1 MKRIDFYKYNRLF
14 GIITGLIAF
23 TVFALTVEPTAS
35 YWDCAEYISTSAKLQ
50 IGHPPGAPLFQMLG
64 AIFSIFALETTQI
77 AYAVNMMSVFSSA
90 LTVMFLFWSISL
102 IGKEI
107 TKNNRNLKIN
117 DAIKIYGASFL
128 GSSSF
133 TFTDSF
139 WYNAVEAEVYA
150 MATLI
155 LSILFWLGLKWADD
169 YDSERSNKWLILIS
183 FVAGLSFG
191 VHFMGLLAIPS
202 IVLIYFFKK
211 RENFNYSQLNKKINP
226 YLLFSLSTLIL
237 FTFTFFGEDIFFFP
251 LGILT
256 FLLILFYY
264 KRKNIIDLVWDK
276 YFVYLFILIFAVAIL
291 FVVFKGILP
300 LTLSLFGNLE
310 VFFVNDLGLPF
321 NSGTIFSA
329 ALIIYIIYFCLSYSS
344 KNRIYWLNNTVL
356 CLTFVFIGFSSWL
369 MIPIRSNANTVINE
383 NAPSDARSLLAYYN
397 LEQYPDTYLFY
408 GPMFSDIYAGQDPQ
422 NPYKDDKPKY
432 ERDYKTNKYIIVNDW
447 KDGKINSNRN
457 HEGLFPRMWS
467 SGNATNY
474 MNYFG
479 FLDFEIKN
487 EYKNEPQIVDLIS
500 SFKNRITEDDV
511 DADDYHKFLTNFG
524 SYLDI
529 EKPSLMTNIKYF
541 INYQFVQMYF
551 RYFMWNFSGRQ
562 NDKQWKYD
570 LENGNWLSGINMI
583 DEFRLGPQEEL
594 PDDVL
599 NNKARNKYYF
609 IPFILGLIG
618 LIFIFN
624 RSLKS
629 FWPVLLLFL
638 FTGIAL
644 KFYLNE
650 RVFEPRERD
659 YALVGS
665 FYAYSIFIGISFIAL
680 SEYLVKY
687 LKQKISF
694 FITIAITISCP
705 LLLSFN
711 NWDDHDRSKRYTA
724 QTLARA
730 YLDSI
735 DEDKQAIIFTIG
747 DNDTFALWYAQE
759 IENHRTDVRTINTSL
774 IATDWYMD
782 QMKRK
787 AYKSD
792 PILSN
797 LKHEQ
802 YVFGT
807 RDYIKYENLESL
819 FDNSNNCDGLKKLLE
834 DDLPDRWDL
843 KLFMSWISN
852 DENYTKYKYIL
863 ECYGY
868 TKEDL
873 EKIPGSTENM
883 IYYPNNKLRFYVNKE
898 NVLNSGIINKTEI
911 DNIVDYIDIELPKS
925 GLYKNQI
932 LMLDILSKNDW
943 KRPIY
948 FTGGSYKDSEYLW
961 MKDFLQLDGLVY
973 KLVPIKT
980 PINEENPYQMGRIEP
995 YRMYDIVKKWE
1006 WGNSESSEIYHDPE
1020 TRKNSI
1026 SFRGNLHRLAESFVS
1041 IGENVK
1047 AKEIMDLSFE
1057 KMPLE
1062 YFEYYSLS
1070 EPYIST
1076 YHKIGEK
1083 DKAQKLYSDIEK
1095 KYLDQIKY
1103 YSNSLENYPDFFSIS
1118 DYAEN
1123 IFTYTERY
1131 RGLIE
1136 NEILEG
1142 NYIFASKSIENFL
1155 NYTQSF
1161 KTIYG
1166 EYDYYSFLLNFVE
1179 PLYISEKSKIG
1190 RELYLKIQNEINS
1203 RLETIISAK
1212 DESSLDYLINLF
1224 EQEIKYSKD
1233 LLSLIADYES
1243 SEFIE
1248 NESLKLINLEIEF
1261 TSK

>member
-1 MKRIDFYKYNRLF
+1 MNRIDFNKYNRIL
-14 GIITGLIAF
+14 GISTGILSF
-23 TVFALTVEPTAS
+23 VVFALTVEPTAS

-64 AIFSIFALETTQI
+64 AIFSIFALELNQI
-77 AYAVNMMSVFSSA
+77 AYAVNMMSVLSSA
-90 LTVMFLFWSISL
+90 LTIVFLFWSISL

-107 TKNNRNLKIN
+107 LGLTNSLKI
-117 DAIKIYGASFL
+117 DEAIKVFGSSFL
-128 GSSSF
+128 GSISF

-139 WYNAVEAEVYA
+139 WFNAVEAEVYA

-155 LSILFWLGLKWADD
+155 LAILFWLGLKWVDDFQNQRAD
-169 YDSERSNKWLILIS
+169 KWLVLIS
-183 FVAGLSFG
+183 FVVGLSFG

-202 IVLIYFFKK
+202 IGLLYYFKK
-211 RENFNYSQLNKKINP
+211 YKKFNIKSFLIANIISVSI
-226 YLLFSLSTLIL
+226 LLFIFKLLLPSTL
-237 FTFTFFGEDIFFFP
+237 
-251 LGILT
+251 
-256 FLLILFYY
+256 
-264 KRKNIIDLVWDK
+264 
-276 YFVYLFILIFAVAIL
+276 
-291 FVVFKGILP
+291 
-300 LTLSLFGNLE
+300 SMFGNLE

-321 NSGTIFSA
+321 NSGTIFTA
-329 ALIIYIIYFCLSYSS
+329 FILVAIIYYTLNYSYKKKLYLMNLS
-344 KNRIYWLNNTVL
+344 LL
-356 CLTFVFIGFSSWL
+356 CLTFIFIGFSSWL
-369 MIPIRSNANTVINE
+369 MIPIRSNADTVINE
-383 NAPSDARSLLAYYN
+383 NSPKDARSLLAYYN

-408 GPMFSDIYAGQDPQ
+408 GPMFSDIYAGQDSDI
-422 NPYKDDKPKY
+422 PYKDDIPKY
-432 ERDYKTNKYIIVNDW
+432 ERDYKINKYIIVNDW
-447 KDGKINSNRN
+447 KNGKINSNRN
-457 HEGLFPRMWS
+457 HEGFFPRMWS

-479 FLDFEIKN
+479 FLEFEIKN
-487 EYKNEPQIVDLIS
+487 EYKNESQIVDLVS
-500 SFKNRITEDDV
+500 SFKNRIIEDDV
-511 DADDYHKFLTNFG
+511 DADDYHEFLTNFG

-529 EKPSLMTNIKYF
+529 EKPSLMTNINYF
-541 INYQFVQMYF
+541 VNYQLVQMYF

-570 LENGNWLSGINMI
+570 VENGNWLSGINLI
-583 DEFRLGPQEEL
+583 DEFRLGPQKEL

-599 NNKARNKYYF
+599 NNKARNKYYM
-609 IPFILGLIG
+609 IPLILGLIG
-618 LIFIFN
+618 FIFIFN
-624 RSLKS
+624 KS
-629 FWPVLLLFL
+629 FKVLWPILLLFL

-665 FYAYSIFIGISFIAL
+665 FYAYCIFIGFSFLAL
-680 SEYLVKY
+680 VEFGLKY
-687 LKQKISF
+687 LNKKFSYILSF
-694 FITIAITISCP
+694 LIVITCP

-711 NWDDHDRSKRYTA
+711 NWDDHDRSDRYTA
-724 QTLARA
+724 QTLAKA

-802 YVFGT
+802 YVFGK
-807 RDYIKYENLESL
+807 RDYIKYESII
-819 FDNSNNCDGLKKLLE
+819 DSV
-834 DDLPDRWDL
+834 RWDL
-843 KLFMSWISN
+843 KDFMNWISSDN
-852 DENYTKYKYIL
+852 KRTKYKFLL
-863 ECYGY
+863 EQYGY
-868 TKEDL
+868 EKEDL
-873 EKIPGSTENM
+873 EKIPASTQNM
-883 IYYPNNKLRFYVNKE
+883 IYYPTNKLRFYVNKE
-898 NVLNSGIINKTEI
+898 NVLNSGIINKSEI
-911 DNIVDYIDIELPKS
+911 DNIVDYIDIDIPKS

-980 PINEENPYQMGRIEP
+980 PINQDNPYQMGRIEP
-995 YRMYDIVKKWE
+995 YRMYNIVKKWE

-1041 IGENVK
+1041 IGENLK

>member
-1 MKRIDFYKYNRLF
+1 MNRIDFNKYNRIL
-14 GIITGLIAF
+14 GISTGILSF
-23 TVFALTVEPTAS
+23 VVFALTVEPTAS

-64 AIFSIFALETTQI
+64 AIFSIFALELNQI
-77 AYAVNMMSVFSSA
+77 AYAVNMMSVLSSA
-90 LTVMFLFWSISL
+90 LTIIFLFWSISL

-107 TKNNRNLKIN
+107 LGLTNSLKI
-117 DAIKIYGASFL
+117 DQAIKVFGSSFL
-128 GSSSF
+128 GSISF

-139 WYNAVEAEVYA
+139 WFNAVEAEVYA

-155 LSILFWLGLKWADD
+155 LAILFWLGLKWVDDFENQRAD
-169 YDSERSNKWLILIS
+169 KWLILIS
-183 FVAGLSFG
+183 FVVGLSFG

-202 IVLIYFFKK
+202 IGLLYYFKK
-211 RENFNYSQLNKKINP
+211 YKKFNIKSFLIANIISVSI
-226 YLLFSLSTLIL
+226 LLFIFKLLLPSTL
-237 FTFTFFGEDIFFFP
+237 
-251 LGILT
+251 
-256 FLLILFYY
+256 
-264 KRKNIIDLVWDK
+264 
-276 YFVYLFILIFAVAIL
+276 
-291 FVVFKGILP
+291 
-300 LTLSLFGNLE
+300 SMFGNLE

-321 NSGTIFSA
+321 NSGTIFTA
-329 ALIIYIIYFCLSYSS
+329 FILVAIIYYTLNYSYKKKLYLMNLS
-344 KNRIYWLNNTVL
+344 LL
-356 CLTFVFIGFSSWL
+356 CLTFIFIGFSSWL
-369 MIPIRSNANTVINE
+369 MIPIRSNADTVINE
-383 NAPSDARSLLAYYN
+383 NSPKDARSLLAYYN

-408 GPMFSDIYAGQDPQ
+408 GPMFSDIYAGQDSDI
-422 NPYKDDKPKY
+422 PYKDDIPKY
-432 ERDYKTNKYIIVNDW
+432 ERDYKINKYIIVNDW
-447 KDGKINSNRN
+447 KNGKINSNRN
-457 HEGLFPRMWS
+457 HEGFFPRMWS

-479 FLDFEIKN
+479 FLEFEIKN
-487 EYKNEPQIVDLIS
+487 EYKNESQIVDLVS
-500 SFKNRITEDDV
+500 SFKNRIIEDDV
-511 DADDYHKFLTNFG
+511 DADDYHEFLTNFG

-529 EKPSLMTNIKYF
+529 EKPSLMTNINYF
-541 INYQFVQMYF
+541 VNYQLVQMYF

-570 LENGNWLSGINMI
+570 VENGNWLSGLNLI
-583 DEFRLGPQEEL
+583 DEFRLGPQKEL

-599 NNKARNKYYF
+599 NNKARNKYYM
-609 IPFILGLIG
+609 IPLILGLIG
-618 LIFIFN
+618 FIFIFN
-624 RSLKS
+624 KS
-629 FWPVLLLFL
+629 FKVLWPILLLFL

-665 FYAYSIFIGISFIAL
+665 FYAYCIFIGFSFLAL
-680 SEYLVKY
+680 VEFGLKY
-687 LKQKISF
+687 LNKKFSYILSF
-694 FITIAITISCP
+694 LIVITCP

-711 NWDDHDRSKRYTA
+711 NWDDHDRSDRYTA
-724 QTLARA
+724 QTLAKA

-802 YVFGT
+802 YVFGK
-807 RDYIKYENLESL
+807 RDYVKYESII
-819 FDNSNNCDGLKKLLE
+819 DSV
-834 DDLPDRWDL
+834 RWDL
-843 KLFMSWISN
+843 KDFMNWISSDN
-852 DENYTKYKYIL
+852 KRTKYKFLL
-863 ECYGY
+863 EQYGY
-868 TKEDL
+868 EKEDL
-873 EKIPGSTENM
+873 EKIPASTQNM
-883 IYYPNNKLRFYVNKE
+883 IYYPTNKLRFYVNKE
-898 NVLNSGIINKTEI
+898 NVLNSGIINKSEI
-911 DNIVDYIDIELPKS
+911 DNIVDYIDIDIPKS

-980 PINEENPYQMGRIEP
+980 PINQDNPYQMGRIEP

>member
-1 MKRIDFYKYNRLF
+1 MNRIDFKKYNRIL
-14 GIITGLIAF
+14 GISTGILSFI
-23 TVFALTVEPTAS
+23 VFALTVEPTAS

-64 AIFSIFALETTQI
+64 AIFSIFALELNQI
-77 AYAVNMMSVFSSA
+77 AYAVNMMSVLSSA
-90 LTVMFLFWSISL
+90 LTIVFLFWSISL

-107 TKNNRNLKIN
+107 LGLTNSLKT
-117 DAIKIYGASFL
+117 DEAIKVFGSSFL
-128 GSSSF
+128 GSISF

-139 WYNAVEAEVYA
+139 WFNAVEAEVYA

-155 LSILFWLGLKWADD
+155 LAILFWLGLKWVDDFENQRAD
-169 YDSERSNKWLILIS
+169 KWLILIS
-183 FVAGLSFG
+183 FVVGLSFG

-202 IVLIYFFKK
+202 IGLLYYFKK
-211 RENFNYSQLNKKINP
+211 YKKFNIKSFLIANIISVSI
-226 YLLFSLSTLIL
+226 LLFIFKLLLPSTL
-237 FTFTFFGEDIFFFP
+237 
-251 LGILT
+251 
-256 FLLILFYY
+256 
-264 KRKNIIDLVWDK
+264 
-276 YFVYLFILIFAVAIL
+276 
-291 FVVFKGILP
+291 
-300 LTLSLFGNLE
+300 SMFGNLE

-321 NSGTIFSA
+321 NSGTIFTA
-329 ALIIYIIYFCLSYSS
+329 FILVAIIYYTLNYSYKKKLYLMNLS
-344 KNRIYWLNNTVL
+344 LL
-356 CLTFVFIGFSSWL
+356 CLTFIFIGFSSWL
-369 MIPIRSNANTVINE
+369 MIPIRSNADTVINE
-383 NAPSDARSLLAYYN
+383 NSPKDARSLLAYYN

-408 GPMFSDIYAGQDPQ
+408 GPMFSDIYAGQDSDI
-422 NPYKDDKPKY
+422 PYKDDIPKY
-432 ERDYKTNKYIIVNDW
+432 ERDYKINKYIIVNDW
-447 KDGKINSNRN
+447 KNGKINSNRN
-457 HEGLFPRMWS
+457 HEGFFPRMWS

-479 FLDFEIKN
+479 FLEFEIKN
-487 EYKNEPQIVDLIS
+487 EYKNESQIVDLVS
-500 SFKNRITEDDV
+500 SFKNRIIEDDV
-511 DADDYHKFLTNFG
+511 DADDYHEFLTNFG

-529 EKPSLMTNIKYF
+529 EKPSLMTNINYF
-541 INYQFVQMYF
+541 VNYQLVQMYF

-570 LENGNWLSGINMI
+570 VENGNWLSGLNLI
-583 DEFRLGPQEEL
+583 DEFRLGPQKEL

-599 NNKARNKYYF
+599 NNKARNKYYM
-609 IPFILGLIG
+609 IPLILGLIG
-618 LIFIFN
+618 FIFIFN
-624 RSLKS
+624 KS
-629 FWPVLLLFL
+629 FKVLWPILLLFL

-665 FYAYSIFIGISFIAL
+665 FYAYCIFIGFSFLAL
-680 SEYLVKY
+680 VEFGLKY
-687 LKQKISF
+687 LNQKFSYILSF
-694 FITIAITISCP
+694 LIVITCP

-711 NWDDHDRSKRYTA
+711 NWDDHDRSDRYTA
-724 QTLARA
+724 QTLAKA

-802 YVFGT
+802 YVFGK
-807 RDYIKYENLESL
+807 RDYVKYESII
-819 FDNSNNCDGLKKLLE
+819 DSV
-834 DDLPDRWDL
+834 RWDL
-843 KLFMSWISN
+843 KDFMNWISSDN
-852 DENYTKYKYIL
+852 KRTKYKFLL
-863 ECYGY
+863 EQYGY
-868 TKEDL
+868 EKEDL
-873 EKIPGSTENM
+873 EKIPASTQNM
-883 IYYPNNKLRFYVNKE
+883 IYYPTNKLRFYVNKE
-898 NVLNSGIINKTEI
+898 NVLNSGIINKLEI
-911 DNIVDYIDIELPKS
+911 DNIVDYIDIDIPKS

-980 PINEENPYQMGRIEP
+980 PINQDNPYQMGRIEP

>member
-1 MKRIDFYKYNRLF
+1 MNLIDFNKYNRIL
-14 GIITGLIAF
+14 GISTGILSF
-23 TVFALTVEPTAS
+23 VVFALTVEPTAS

-64 AIFSIFALETTQI
+64 AIFSIFALELNQI
-77 AYAVNMMSVFSSA
+77 AYAVNMMSVLSSA
-90 LTVMFLFWSISL
+90 LTIVFLFWSISL

-107 TKNNRNLKIN
+107 LGLTNSLKT
-117 DAIKIYGASFL
+117 DEAIKVFGSSFL
-128 GSSSF
+128 GSISF

-139 WYNAVEAEVYA
+139 WFNAVEAEVYA

-155 LSILFWLGLKWADD
+155 LAILFWLGLKWVDDFENQRAD
-169 YDSERSNKWLILIS
+169 KWLILIS
-183 FVAGLSFG
+183 FVVGLSFG

-202 IVLIYFFKK
+202 IGLLYYFKK
-211 RENFNYSQLNKKINP
+211 YKKFNIKSFLIANIISVSI
-226 YLLFSLSTLIL
+226 LLFIFKLLLPSTL
-237 FTFTFFGEDIFFFP
+237 
-251 LGILT
+251 
-256 FLLILFYY
+256 
-264 KRKNIIDLVWDK
+264 
-276 YFVYLFILIFAVAIL
+276 
-291 FVVFKGILP
+291 
-300 LTLSLFGNLE
+300 SMFGNLE

-321 NSGTIFSA
+321 NSGTIFTA
-329 ALIIYIIYFCLSYSS
+329 FILVAIIYYTLNYSYKKKLYLMNLS
-344 KNRIYWLNNTVL
+344 LL
-356 CLTFVFIGFSSWL
+356 CLTFIFIGFSSWL
-369 MIPIRSNANTVINE
+369 MIPIRSNADTVINE
-383 NAPSDARSLLAYYN
+383 NSPKDARSLLAYYN

-408 GPMFSDIYAGQDPQ
+408 GPMFSDIYAGQDSDI
-422 NPYKDDKPKY
+422 PYKDDIPKY
-432 ERDYKTNKYIIVNDW
+432 ERDYKINKYIIVNDW
-447 KDGKINSNRN
+447 KNGKINSNRN
-457 HEGLFPRMWS
+457 HEGFFPRMWS

-479 FLDFEIKN
+479 FLEFEIKN
-487 EYKNEPQIVDLIS
+487 EYKNESQIVDLVS
-500 SFKNRITEDDV
+500 SFKNRIMEDDV
-511 DADDYHKFLTNFG
+511 DADDYHEFLTNFG

-529 EKPSLMTNIKYF
+529 EKPSLMTNINYF
-541 INYQFVQMYF
+541 VNYQLVQMYF

-570 LENGNWLSGINMI
+570 VENGNWLSGINLI
-583 DEFRLGPQEEL
+583 DEFRLGPQKEL

-599 NNKARNKYYF
+599 NNKARNKYYM
-609 IPFILGLIG
+609 IPLILGLIG
-618 LIFIFN
+618 FIFIFN
-624 RSLKS
+624 KS
-629 FWPVLLLFL
+629 FKVLWPILLLFL

-665 FYAYSIFIGISFIAL
+665 FYAYSIFIGFSFLAL
-680 SEYLVKY
+680 VEFVLKY
-687 LKQKISF
+687 LNKKFSYVLSF
-694 FITIAITISCP
+694 LIVITCP

-711 NWDDHDRSKRYTA
+711 NWDDHDRSDRYTA
-724 QTLARA
+724 QTLAKA

-802 YVFGT
+802 YVFGK
-807 RDYIKYENLESL
+807 RDYIKYESII
-819 FDNSNNCDGLKKLLE
+819 DSV
-834 DDLPDRWDL
+834 RWDL
-843 KLFMSWISN
+843 KDFMNWISSDN
-852 DENYTKYKYIL
+852 KRTKYKFLL
-863 ECYGY
+863 EQYGY
-868 TKEDL
+868 EKEDL
-873 EKIPGSTENM
+873 EKIPASTQNM
-883 IYYPNNKLRFYVNKE
+883 IYYPTNKLRFYVNKE
-898 NVLNSGIINKTEI
+898 NVLNSGIINKSEI
-911 DNIVDYIDIELPKS
+911 DNIVDYIDIDIPKS

-980 PINEENPYQMGRIEP
+980 PINQDNPYQMGRIEP

-1083 DKAQKLYSDIEK
+1083 DKAQKLYGDIEK

-1179 PLYISEKSKIG
+1179 PLYISEKSKIA

-1261 TSK
+1261 NSK

>member
-1 MKRIDFYKYNRLF
+1 MNRIDFNKYNRIL
-14 GIITGLIAF
+14 GISTGILSF
-23 TVFALTVEPTAS
+23 VVFALTVEPTAS

-64 AIFSIFALETTQI
+64 AIFSIFALELNQI
-77 AYAVNMMSVFSSA
+77 AYAVNMMSVLSSA
-90 LTVMFLFWSISL
+90 LTIVFLFWSISL

-107 TKNNRNLKIN
+107 LGLTNSLKT
-117 DAIKIYGASFL
+117 DEAIKVFGSSFL
-128 GSSSF
+128 GSISF

-139 WYNAVEAEVYA
+139 WFNAVEAEVYA

-155 LSILFWLGLKWADD
+155 LAILFWLGLKWVDDFENQRAD
-169 YDSERSNKWLILIS
+169 KWLILIS
-183 FVAGLSFG
+183 FVVGLSFG

-202 IVLIYFFKK
+202 IGLLYYFKK
-211 RENFNYSQLNKKINP
+211 YKKFNIKSFLIANIISVSI
-226 YLLFSLSTLIL
+226 LLFIFKLLLPSTL
-237 FTFTFFGEDIFFFP
+237 
-251 LGILT
+251 
-256 FLLILFYY
+256 
-264 KRKNIIDLVWDK
+264 
-276 YFVYLFILIFAVAIL
+276 
-291 FVVFKGILP
+291 
-300 LTLSLFGNLE
+300 SMFGNLE

-321 NSGTIFSA
+321 NSGTIFTA
-329 ALIIYIIYFCLSYSS
+329 FILVAIIYYTLNYSYKKKLYLMNLS
-344 KNRIYWLNNTVL
+344 LL
-356 CLTFVFIGFSSWL
+356 CLTFIFIGFSSWL
-369 MIPIRSNANTVINE
+369 MIPIRSNADTVINE
-383 NAPSDARSLLAYYN
+383 NSPKDARSLLAYYN

-408 GPMFSDIYAGQDPQ
+408 GPMFSDIYAGQDSDI
-422 NPYKDDKPKY
+422 PYKDDIPKY
-432 ERDYKTNKYIIVNDW
+432 ERDYKINKYIIVNDW
-447 KDGKINSNRN
+447 KNGKINSNRN
-457 HEGLFPRMWS
+457 HEGFFPRMWS

-479 FLDFEIKN
+479 FLEFEIKN
-487 EYKNEPQIVDLIS
+487 EYKNESQIIDLVS
-500 SFKNRITEDDV
+500 SFKNRIIEDDV
-511 DADDYHKFLTNFG
+511 DADDYNEFLTNFG

-529 EKPSLMTNIKYF
+529 KKPSLMTNIKYF
-541 INYQFVQMYF
+541 VNYQLVQMYF

-570 LENGNWLSGINMI
+570 VENGNWLSGINLI
-583 DEFRLGPQEEL
+583 DEFRLGPQKEL

-599 NNKARNKYYF
+599 NNKARNKYYM
-609 IPFILGLIG
+609 IPLILGLIG
-618 LIFIFN
+618 FIFIFN
-624 RSLKS
+624 KS
-629 FWPVLLLFL
+629 FKVLWPILLLFL

-665 FYAYSIFIGISFIAL
+665 FYAYCIFIGFSFLAL
-680 SEYLVKY
+680 VEFGLKY
-687 LKQKISF
+687 LNQKFSYILSF
-694 FITIAITISCP
+694 LIVITCP

-711 NWDDHDRSKRYTA
+711 NWDDHDRSDRYTA
-724 QTLARA
+724 QTLAKA

-802 YVFGT
+802 YVFGK
-807 RDYIKYENLESL
+807 RDYIKYESII
-819 FDNSNNCDGLKKLLE
+819 DSV
-834 DDLPDRWDL
+834 RWDL
-843 KLFMSWISN
+843 KDFMNWISSDN
-852 DENYTKYKYIL
+852 KRTKYKFLL
-863 ECYGY
+863 EQYGY
-868 TKEDL
+868 EKEDL
-873 EKIPGSTENM
+873 EKIPASTQNM
-883 IYYPNNKLRFYVNKE
+883 IYYPTNKLRFYVNKE
-898 NVLNSGIINKTEI
+898 NVLNSGIINKSEI
-911 DNIVDYIDIELPKS
+911 DNIVDYIDIDIPKS

-980 PINEENPYQMGRIEP
+980 PINQDNPYQMGRIEP

-1047 AKEIMDLSFE
+1047 AEEIMDLSFE

-1103 YSNSLENYPDFFSIS
+1103 YSNSLENYPDLFSIS

-1179 PLYISEKSKIG
+1179 PLYMSEKSKIG

>member
-1 MKRIDFYKYNRLF
+1 MNRIDFNKYNRIL
-14 GIITGLIAF
+14 GISTGILSF
-23 TVFALTVEPTAS
+23 VVFALTVEPTAS

-64 AIFSIFALETTQI
+64 AIFSIFALELNQI
-77 AYAVNMMSVFSSA
+77 AYAVNMMSVLSSA
-90 LTVMFLFWSISL
+90 LTIVFLFWSISL

-107 TKNNRNLKIN
+107 LGLTNSLKI
-117 DAIKIYGASFL
+117 DEAIKVFGSSFL
-128 GSSSF
+128 GSISF

-139 WYNAVEAEVYA
+139 WFNAVEAEVYA

-155 LSILFWLGLKWADD
+155 LAILFWLGLKWVDDFQNQRAD
-169 YDSERSNKWLILIS
+169 KWLVLIS
-183 FVAGLSFG
+183 FVVGLSFG

-202 IVLIYFFKK
+202 IGLLYYFKK
-211 RENFNYSQLNKKINP
+211 YKKFNIKSFLIANIISVSI
-226 YLLFSLSTLIL
+226 LLFIFKLLLPSTL
-237 FTFTFFGEDIFFFP
+237 
-251 LGILT
+251 
-256 FLLILFYY
+256 
-264 KRKNIIDLVWDK
+264 
-276 YFVYLFILIFAVAIL
+276 
-291 FVVFKGILP
+291 
-300 LTLSLFGNLE
+300 SMFGNLE

-321 NSGTIFSA
+321 NSGTIFTA
-329 ALIIYIIYFCLSYSS
+329 FILVAIIYYTLNYSYKKKLYLMNLS
-344 KNRIYWLNNTVL
+344 LL
-356 CLTFVFIGFSSWL
+356 CLTFIFIGFSSWL
-369 MIPIRSNANTVINE
+369 MIPIRSNADTVINE
-383 NAPSDARSLLAYYN
+383 NSPKDARSLLAYYN

-408 GPMFSDIYAGQDPQ
+408 GPMFSDIYAGQDSDI
-422 NPYKDDKPKY
+422 PYKDDIPKY
-432 ERDYKTNKYIIVNDW
+432 ERDYKINKYIIVNDW
-447 KDGKINSNRN
+447 KNGKINSNRN
-457 HEGLFPRMWS
+457 HEGFFPRMWS

-479 FLDFEIKN
+479 FLEFEIKN
-487 EYKNEPQIVDLIS
+487 EYKNESQIVDLVS
-500 SFKNRITEDDV
+500 SFKNRIIEDDV
-511 DADDYHKFLTNFG
+511 DADDYHEFLTNFG

-529 EKPSLMTNIKYF
+529 EKPSLMTNINYF
-541 INYQFVQMYF
+541 VNYQLVQMYF

-570 LENGNWLSGINMI
+570 VENGNWLSGINLI
-583 DEFRLGPQEEL
+583 DEFRLGPQKEL

-599 NNKARNKYYF
+599 NNKARNKYYM
-609 IPFILGLIG
+609 IPLILGLIG
-618 LIFIFN
+618 FIFIFN
-624 RSLKS
+624 KS
-629 FWPVLLLFL
+629 FKVLWPILLLFL

-665 FYAYSIFIGISFIAL
+665 FYAYCIFIGFSFLAL
-680 SEYLVKY
+680 VEFGLKY
-687 LKQKISF
+687 LNKKFSYILSF
-694 FITIAITISCP
+694 LIVITCP

-711 NWDDHDRSKRYTA
+711 NWDDHDRSDRYTA
-724 QTLARA
+724 QTLAKA

-802 YVFGT
+802 YVFGK
-807 RDYIKYENLESL
+807 RDYIKYESII
-819 FDNSNNCDGLKKLLE
+819 DSV
-834 DDLPDRWDL
+834 RWDL
-843 KLFMSWISN
+843 KDFMNWISSDN
-852 DENYTKYKYIL
+852 KRTKYKFLL
-863 ECYGY
+863 EQYGY
-868 TKEDL
+868 EKEDL
-873 EKIPGSTENM
+873 EKIPASTQNM
-883 IYYPNNKLRFYVNKE
+883 IYYPTNKLRFYVNKE
-898 NVLNSGIINKTEI
+898 NVLNSGIINKSEI
-911 DNIVDYIDIELPKS
+911 DNIVDYIDIDIPKS

-980 PINEENPYQMGRIEP
+980 PINQDNPYQMGRIEP

-1041 IGENVK
+1041 IGENLK

>member
-1 MKRIDFYKYNRLF
+1 MNRIDFNKYNRIL
-14 GIITGLIAF
+14 GISTGILSF
-23 TVFALTVEPTAS
+23 VVFALTVEPTAS

-64 AIFSIFALETTQI
+64 AIFSIFALELNQI
-77 AYAVNMMSVFSSA
+77 AYAVNMMSVLSSA
-90 LTVMFLFWSISL
+90 LTIVFLFWSISL

-107 TKNNRNLKIN
+107 LGLTNSLKI
-117 DAIKIYGASFL
+117 DQAIKVFGSSFL
-128 GSSSF
+128 GSISF

-139 WYNAVEAEVYA
+139 WFNAVEAEVYA

-155 LSILFWLGLKWADD
+155 LAILFWLGLKWVDDFQNQRAD
-169 YDSERSNKWLILIS
+169 KWLVLIS
-183 FVAGLSFG
+183 FVVGLSFG

-202 IVLIYFFKK
+202 IGLLYYFKK
-211 RENFNYSQLNKKINP
+211 YKKFNIKSFLIANIISVSI
-226 YLLFSLSTLIL
+226 LLFIFKLLLPSTL
-237 FTFTFFGEDIFFFP
+237 
-251 LGILT
+251 
-256 FLLILFYY
+256 
-264 KRKNIIDLVWDK
+264 
-276 YFVYLFILIFAVAIL
+276 
-291 FVVFKGILP
+291 
-300 LTLSLFGNLE
+300 SMFGNLE

-321 NSGTIFSA
+321 NSGTIFTA
-329 ALIIYIIYFCLSYSS
+329 FILVAIIYYTLNYSYKKKLYLMNLS
-344 KNRIYWLNNTVL
+344 LL
-356 CLTFVFIGFSSWL
+356 CLTFIFIGFSSWL
-369 MIPIRSNANTVINE
+369 MIPIRSNADTVINE
-383 NAPSDARSLLAYYN
+383 NSPKDARSLLAYYN

-408 GPMFSDIYAGQDPQ
+408 GPMFSDIYAGQDSDI
-422 NPYKDDKPKY
+422 PYKDDIPKY
-432 ERDYKTNKYIIVNDW
+432 ERDYKINKYIIVNDW
-447 KDGKINSNRN
+447 KNGKINSNRS
-457 HEGLFPRMWS
+457 HEGFFPRMWS

-479 FLDFEIKN
+479 FLEFEIKN
-487 EYKNEPQIVDLIS
+487 EYKNESQIVDLVS
-500 SFKNRITEDDV
+500 SFKNRIIEDDV
-511 DADDYHKFLTNFG
+511 DADDYHEFLTNFG

-529 EKPSLMTNIKYF
+529 EKPSLMTNINYF
-541 INYQFVQMYF
+541 VNYQLVQMYF

-570 LENGNWLSGINMI
+570 VENGNWLSGINLI
-583 DEFRLGPQEEL
+583 DEFRLGPQKEL

-599 NNKARNKYYF
+599 NNKARNKYYM
-609 IPFILGLIG
+609 IPLILGLIG
-618 LIFIFN
+618 FIFIFN
-624 RSLKS
+624 KS
-629 FWPVLLLFL
+629 FKVLWPILLLFL

-665 FYAYSIFIGISFIAL
+665 FYAYCIFIGFSFLAL
-680 SEYLVKY
+680 VEFGLKY
-687 LKQKISF
+687 LNKKFSYILSF
-694 FITIAITISCP
+694 LIVITCP

-711 NWDDHDRSKRYTA
+711 NWDDHDRSDRYTA
-724 QTLARA
+724 QTLAKA

-802 YVFGT
+802 YVFGK
-807 RDYIKYENLESL
+807 RDYIKYESII
-819 FDNSNNCDGLKKLLE
+819 DSV
-834 DDLPDRWDL
+834 RWDL
-843 KLFMSWISN
+843 KDFMNWISSDN
-852 DENYTKYKYIL
+852 KRTKYKFLL
-863 ECYGY
+863 EQYGY
-868 TKEDL
+868 EKEDL
-873 EKIPGSTENM
+873 EKIPASTQNM
-883 IYYPNNKLRFYVNKE
+883 IYYPTNKLRFYVNKE
-898 NVLNSGIINKTEI
+898 NVLNSGIINKSEI
-911 DNIVDYIDIELPKS
+911 DNIVDYIDIDIPKS

-980 PINEENPYQMGRIEP
+980 PINKDNPYQMGRIEP

>member
-1 MKRIDFYKYNRLF
+1 MNRIDFNTYNRIL
-14 GIITGLIAF
+14 GISTGILSF
-23 TVFALTVEPTAS
+23 VVFALTVEPTAS

-64 AIFSIFALETTQI
+64 AIFSIFALELNQI
-77 AYAVNMMSVFSSA
+77 AYAVNMMSVLSSA
-90 LTVMFLFWSISL
+90 LTIVFLFWSISL

-107 TKNNRNLKIN
+107 LDLTNSLKI
-117 DAIKIYGASFL
+117 DQAIKVFGSSFL
-128 GSSSF
+128 GSISF

-139 WYNAVEAEVYA
+139 WFNAVEAEVYA

-155 LSILFWLGLKWADD
+155 LAILFWLGLKWVDDFQNQRAD
-169 YDSERSNKWLILIS
+169 KWLVLIS
-183 FVAGLSFG
+183 FVVGLSFG

-202 IVLIYFFKK
+202 IGLLYYFKK
-211 RENFNYSQLNKKINP
+211 YKKFNIKSFLIANIISVSI
-226 YLLFSLSTLIL
+226 LLFIFKLLLPSTL
-237 FTFTFFGEDIFFFP
+237 
-251 LGILT
+251 
-256 FLLILFYY
+256 
-264 KRKNIIDLVWDK
+264 
-276 YFVYLFILIFAVAIL
+276 
-291 FVVFKGILP
+291 
-300 LTLSLFGNLE
+300 SMFGNLE

-321 NSGTIFSA
+321 NSGTIFTA
-329 ALIIYIIYFCLSYSS
+329 FILVAIIYYTLNYSYKKKLYLMNLS
-344 KNRIYWLNNTVL
+344 LL
-356 CLTFVFIGFSSWL
+356 CLTFIFIGFSSWL
-369 MIPIRSNANTVINE
+369 MIPIRSNADTVINE
-383 NAPSDARSLLAYYN
+383 NSPKDARSLLAYYN

-408 GPMFSDIYAGQDPQ
+408 GPMFSDIYAGQDSDI
-422 NPYKDDKPKY
+422 PYKDDIPKY
-432 ERDYKTNKYIIVNDW
+432 ERDYKINKYIIVNDW
-447 KDGKINSNRN
+447 KNGKINSNRN
-457 HEGLFPRMWS
+457 HEGFFPRMWS

-479 FLDFEIKN
+479 FLEFEIKN
-487 EYKNEPQIVDLIS
+487 EYKNESQIVDLVS
-500 SFKNRITEDDV
+500 SFKNRIIEDDV
-511 DADDYHKFLTNFG
+511 DADDYHEFLTNFG

-529 EKPSLMTNIKYF
+529 EKPSLMTNINYF
-541 INYQFVQMYF
+541 VNYQLVQMYF

-570 LENGNWLSGINMI
+570 VENGNWLSGINLI
-583 DEFRLGPQEEL
+583 DEFRLGPQKEL

-599 NNKARNKYYF
+599 NNKARNKYYM
-609 IPFILGLIG
+609 IPLILGLIG
-618 LIFIFN
+618 FIFIFN
-624 RSLKS
+624 KS
-629 FWPVLLLFL
+629 FKVLWPILLLFL

-665 FYAYSIFIGISFIAL
+665 FYAYCIFIGFSFLAL
-680 SEYLVKY
+680 VEFGLKY
-687 LKQKISF
+687 LNKKFSYILSF
-694 FITIAITISCP
+694 LIVITCP

-711 NWDDHDRSKRYTA
+711 NWDDHDRSDRYTA
-724 QTLARA
+724 QTLAKA

-802 YVFGT
+802 YVFGK
-807 RDYIKYENLESL
+807 RDYIKYESII
-819 FDNSNNCDGLKKLLE
+819 DSV
-834 DDLPDRWDL
+834 RWDL
-843 KLFMSWISN
+843 KDFMNWISSDN
-852 DENYTKYKYIL
+852 KRTKYKFLL
-863 ECYGY
+863 EQYGY
-868 TKEDL
+868 EKEDL
-873 EKIPGSTENM
+873 EKIPASTQNM
-883 IYYPNNKLRFYVNKE
+883 IYYPTNKLRFYVNKE
-898 NVLNSGIINKTEI
+898 NVLNSGIINKSEI
-911 DNIVDYIDIELPKS
+911 DNIVDYIDIDIPKS

-980 PINEENPYQMGRIEP
+980 PINQDNPYQMGRIEP

-1179 PLYISEKSKIG
+1179 PLYISKKSKIG

-1243 SEFIE
+1243 SEFLE